1 MAGKFVIRKEV
12 APEVLDWGELALAVA
27 IRRRPAPAS

>member
-12 APEVLDWGELALAVA
+12 APEVLDWGGFAGCE
-27 IRRRPAPAS
+27 IRRRRVRGS